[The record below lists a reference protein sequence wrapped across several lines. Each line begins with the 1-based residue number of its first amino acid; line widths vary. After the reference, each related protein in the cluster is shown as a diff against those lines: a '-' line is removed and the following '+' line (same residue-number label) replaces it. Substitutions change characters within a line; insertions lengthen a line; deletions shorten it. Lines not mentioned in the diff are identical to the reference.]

1 MPDFSAHP
9 VVFAISLILQVFVLV
24 YGGYNL
30 IISVFGWYN
39 GKINT
44 KAEKNDIHTFALVVA
59 AHNEEVVISNLVDSL
74 NKLNYPREAYD
85 IFVIADNCTDRTAE
99 RAAAAGATVFER
111 ENKELRGKGYALE
124 WMFEKIFKMEKQ
136 YDSISIFDADNI
148 VDENYLNA
156 MNNEINKGYKV
167 VQGYIDSK
175 NPFDSWITCAYSISF
190 WSISRLF
197 QTARYNLGITCQLS
211 GTGFVIDTQ
220 LLKRIGWQATCLTE
234 DMEFTARLALEG
246 EKVGWAYHAVVY
258 DEKPLTLS
266 QSWKQRV
273 RWMQG
278 HADVASRFSM
288 KLFARAVRKGD
299 LSAFD
304 CGLYVINPL
313 KILFVTVCTFMAW
326 AQNFFPDGNL
336 GFFQIYYLFNDFPHI
351 WTFYVYVE
359 TLYMPIVITIEKKCF
374 NLKLLWGYITYS
386 IYSLTWLP
394 ITIIG
399 CLKKNQKEWFHT
411 QHTREI
417 SINDVEKIQ

>member
-1 MPDFSAHP
+1 MLNGANPI
-9 VVFAISLILQVFVLV
+9 VFTISMILQLFVLI
-24 YGGYNL
+24 YGGYNF
-30 IISVFGWYN
+30 IISLFGWYN
-39 GKINT
+39 GKINAR
-44 KAEKNDIHTFALVVA
+44 AEKKDIHTFALVVA
-59 AHNEEVVISNLVDSL
+59 AHNEEVVIANLIDSL

-99 RAAAAGATVFER
+99 KAAAAGAMVFER

-124 WMFEKIFKMEKQ
+124 WMFEKLFAMEKK

-148 VDENYLNA
+148 VDKEYLNE

-190 WSISRLF
+190 WSVSRLF

-211 GTGFVIDTQ
+211 GTGFTIDSK
-220 LLKRIGWQATCLTE
+220 LLERIGWKATCLTE

-258 DEKPLTLS
+258 DEKPLTLI

-278 HADVASRFSM
+278 HADVASRFST
-288 KLFARAVRKGD
+288 KLFARAIKKGD

-304 CGLYVINPL
+304 CGIYAINPL
-313 KILFVTVCTFMAW
+313 KVLFAIVCAFMAFIQAFW
-326 AQNFFPDGNL
+326 PDV
-336 GFFQIYYLFNDFPHI
+336 GFFKVYNLVNIPHFWMI
-351 WTFYVYVE
+351 IAYVE
-359 TLYMPIVITIEKKCF
+359 TLYMPLTITLEKKCL
-374 NLKLLWGYITYS
+374 NLRLLWGYITFA
-386 IYSLTWLP
+386 IYSFTWLP
-394 ITIIG
+394 ITFIG
-399 CLKKNQKEWFHT
+399 CLKKNQKEWVHT
-411 QHTREI
+411 EHTREI
-417 SINDVEKIQ
+417 SINDVGKSR